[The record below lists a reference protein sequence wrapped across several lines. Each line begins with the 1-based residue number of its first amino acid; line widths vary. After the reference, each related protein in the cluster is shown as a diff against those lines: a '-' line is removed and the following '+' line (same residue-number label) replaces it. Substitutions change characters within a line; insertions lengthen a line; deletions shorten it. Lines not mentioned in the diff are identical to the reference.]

1 MPSAATSEAQS
12 VAERFLTLGWV
23 EGAAR
28 IAVAL
33 PFLISGISKLFDFP
47 GAVAEVHGM
56 TGIEPALPL
65 TILLIIV
72 QLGGSALLITGGR
85 FAWTGALALAGFTA
99 VATLLAHSFW
109 LKPEAEQFL
118 HRNIFFEHVAIA
130 GGLILLAILT
140 VKPSR
145 TRSR

>member
-1 MPSAATSEAQS
+1 MPSAAVSGVQS
-12 VAERFLTLGWV
+12 VAVRFLGTGWV
-23 EGAAR
+23 EAAAR
-28 IAVAL
+28 LAVAL
-33 PFLISGISKLFDFP
+33 PFLVSGISKLFDFP
-47 GAVAEVHGM
+47 GAVAEVRGL
-56 TGIEPALPL
+56 TAIEPAWPL
-65 TILLIIV
+65 AILLIIV
-72 QLGGSALLITGGR
+72 QLGGSAVLIAGGR
-85 FAWTGALALAGFTA
+85 FAWIGALALAGFTA

-145 TRSR
+145 ARS

>member
-1 MPSAATSEAQS
+1 MPSAVASGMQS
-12 VAERFLTLGWV
+12 VVERLLAVRWI
-23 EGAAR
+23 EAAAR
-28 IAVAL
+28 FAVAV

-47 GAVAEVHGM
+47 GAVAEVRGL
-56 TGIEPALPL
+56 TAIEPALPL
-65 TILLIIV
+65 AVLVIVV
-72 QLGGSALLITGGR
+72 QLGGSALLIAGGR
-85 FAWTGALALAGFTA
+85 LAWIGALTLTGFTA

-109 LKPEAEQFL
+109 LKAEAEQFL

-145 TRSR
+145 ARG